1 MDAYILEQCR
11 KNKNIRELK
20 IKNLEHAIQQSEK
33 IIAESNME
41 EAELIFLR
49 KKVAESRQ
57 SLETLYWIK
66 SQYDQMD

>member
-57 SLETLYWIK
+57 NLETLYWIK